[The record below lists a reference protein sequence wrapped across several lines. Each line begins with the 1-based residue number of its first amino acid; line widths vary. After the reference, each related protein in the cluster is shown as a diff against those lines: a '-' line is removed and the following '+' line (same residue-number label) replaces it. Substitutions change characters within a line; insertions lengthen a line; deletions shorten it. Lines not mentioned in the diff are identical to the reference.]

1 MKTFLSRSRSK
12 CRGGG
17 TGILSRVSTSARLRA
32 LERENQRL
40 RRLVITDDL
49 TGAYNRRY
57 FSEMIRAALKKR
69 TREGAVALCLLDVD
83 DFKAVNDRYGHR
95 IGDEMLRRLSHV
107 LRREGDALCR
117 LGGDEFAAVMVVHS
131 KSAAKAHAGRLL
143 EAVRAIEPMPTE
155 SGPLQITVT
164 AGVAWVG
171 PEADANWKQMF
182 EDADKALYR
191 AKQAGKNCVVV
202 LAGEEEPVL
211 ADEQNVP
218 VVERNVLMAD

>member
-1 MKTFLSRSRSK
+1 MKKFLSRSRSK

-32 LERENQRL
+32 LELENQRL
-40 RRLVITDDL
+40 RRLVVTDDL

-57 FSEMIRAALKKR
+57 FSDMIRAALKKR
-69 TREGAVALCLLDVD
+69 PREGAVALCLLDVD
-83 DFKAVNDRYGHR
+83 DFKAVNDRHGHR
-95 IGDEMLRRLSHV
+95 AGDEVLRRLSRV

-117 LGGDEFAAVMVVHS
+117 LGGDEFAAVMIVNS
-131 KSAAKAHAGRLL
+131 KSSAKAHASRLL
-143 EAVRAIEPMPTE
+143 EAVRTIEPMLTAA
-155 SGPLQITVT
+155 GPLRITVT

-171 PEADANWKQMF
+171 PDTDANWKQMF

-211 ADEQNVP
+211 ADENNVP
-218 VVERNVLMAD
+218 VTERDVFVVE